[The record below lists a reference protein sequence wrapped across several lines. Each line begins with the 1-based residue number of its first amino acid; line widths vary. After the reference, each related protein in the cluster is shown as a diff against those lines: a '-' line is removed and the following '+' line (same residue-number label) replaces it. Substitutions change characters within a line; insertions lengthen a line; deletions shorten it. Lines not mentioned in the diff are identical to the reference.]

1 MLKDNIF
8 MYYFL
13 KVKEQF
19 ISLHLIYI
27 KHFMAKQYFVNFLDW

>member
-27 KHFMAKQYFVNFLDW
+27 KTFYGKQYFVKLLD